1 MPKKPLETSTTNQ
14 VVDTFWNQFEL
25 TVDRAEKFRERQEDV
40 YLQTVRQ
47 TIAFNRNVRDTLI
60 NLYQTTKQSNTSI
73 VKGISEN
80 LKSRVEESQTVSPV
94 IKEQI
99 REASNR
105 IEQITEAPIRITVN
119 YLDSIDQG
127 IEAVNEN
134 MIRASRERRNAWSN
148 VTTGFIQAAR
158 NNQKNVVA
166 RYEECVRVLG
176 KRGL

>member
-1 MPKKPLETSTTNQ
+1 MTKETLETSTTNQ
-14 VVDTFWNQFEL
+14 FVDTLWNQFEMTL
-25 TVDRAEKFRERQEDV
+25 NRAENLRERQEDV

-47 TIAFNRNVRDTLI
+47 TIAFNRNVRDTFI
-60 NLYQTTKQSNTSI
+60 NLYQTTKQRNTTI
-73 VKGISEN
+73 VKGVSEN

-119 YLDSIDQG
+119 YLDRIDQS

-134 MIRASRERRNAWSN
+134 LIRAARERRNAWKN
-148 VTTGFIQAAR
+148 VTTSFVQAAR
-158 NNQKNVVA
+158 DNQKNALA
-166 RYEECVRVLG
+166 RYEESVRVLG
-176 KRGL
+176 NRK